1 MKSLYQHQKTIIDED
16 KEKTGLFLGC
26 GGGKTLVG
34 LLLARG
40 KTLVIAPKTQ
50 VSDKNWEREALEN
63 GLTVDLTVIS
73 KETFRRDWKKLPR
86 FETVIL
92 DEAHTMLGVLPA
104 THYVNKQEHIK
115 TSQLFTAVHE
125 YTQLHKPSRIYPCTA
140 TIAKSAMTVWG
151 CATILGKT
159 WSFDDFREVYYW
171 RRKIMRTVKIRG
183 KVSRR
188 SVEIWSPKTDKA
200 TKERL
205 ATTVKKLGYTGRLSD
220 WFDVPEQTK
229 KNVFLDLTEAQKK
242 RIKEMRFEYPEP
254 IVRIGKVHQVENGVL
269 SPDEFSPAEYFDNA
283 KVEWLKDHAVE
294 FPQMIVFVKYTAQ
307 IEAVER
313 DLKAEGYN
321 VYTMTGKTKDRGA
334 LLKELKVKDE
344 YILIVQSQISSG
356 WELPECPVVVFA
368 SRTYSFVDYEQGE
381 GRILRSGALKKNLY
395 VNLITRGYT
404 DEAVHDC
411 LKNKISF
418 NEEIYAKKLFD

>member
-1 MKSLYQHQKTIIDED
+1 MKPLYQHQKTIIDED

-205 ATTVKKLGYTGRLSD
+205 ATTVNKLGYVGRISD
-220 WFDVPEQTK
+220 WKDLPPQIY
-229 KNVFLDLTEAQKK
+229 KNVFIDLTEEQKK
-242 RIKEMRFEYPEP
+242 RIKEMKFEYPEP
-254 IVRIGKVHQVENGVL
+254 IVRIGKQNQVENGVL
-269 SPDEFSPAEYFDNA
+269 KADEFNPAESFDNG
-283 KVEWLKDHAVE
+283 KTEWLKDHAIE

-307 IEAVER
+307 IEHLYKELSL
-313 DLKAEGYN
+313 DGYE
-321 VYTMTGKTKDRGA
+321 VFTMTGATQDRGS
-334 LLKELKVKDE
+334 LLRELENKDE
-344 YILIVQSQISSG
+344 YILIVQSKISAG
-356 WELPECPVVVFA
+356 WELPHCAVMVFA
-368 SRTYSFVDYEQGE
+368 SMSYSVVDRIQSE
-381 GRILRSGALKKNLY
+381 GRISRINNLKSNLY
-395 VNLITRGYT
+395 ITLIAKGGV
-404 DEAVHDC
+404 DEAIFKC
-411 LKNKISF
+411 IENKTDF
-418 NEEIYAKKLFD
+418 QEQTYCVKLNK